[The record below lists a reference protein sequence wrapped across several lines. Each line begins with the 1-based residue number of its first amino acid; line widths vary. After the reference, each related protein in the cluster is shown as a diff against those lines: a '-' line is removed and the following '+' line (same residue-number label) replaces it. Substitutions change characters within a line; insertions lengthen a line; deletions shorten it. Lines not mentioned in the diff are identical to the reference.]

1 MVANDTWEDITARIK
16 EQADIVQIIGE
27 HVDLKRSGIRF
38 LGLCPFHG
46 EKTPSFSVHGG
57 QQFFHCFGCGESG
70 DVFSF
75 VMKHQNLDFPEAVRL
90 LAERYHIELP
100 QRRRS
105 KEDEEREK
113 KRDQLFSI
121 NARAA
126 EYFKTYLKEAP
137 GAVAARDYLLKRGV
151 SLEIQEKFGIGYAPD
166 VEKVGWNFLGS
177 KFKGD
182 QQRLAIE
189 AGLLVVK
196 ESGGTYDRF
205 RDRVV
210 FPIYNIS
217 GQVCGFGGRIIGEG
231 QPKYLNSPESPV
243 FNKSQSLLGLYQQKD
258 HIRQSNRAI
267 FVEGNFDLISLV
279 ANGCENV
286 VAPLGT
292 ALTRAQLRLVKR
304 FTEEVTLLFDGDE
317 AGSKA
322 AARSVP
328 LFLAEQIT
336 GKVAI
341 MPSGHDPDTFIQKE
355 GLNALNRLLDK
366 AENLPEF
373 VLGRWVQEYGL
384 GLDGKRRIVEELKP
398 LLDAAVSPLQ
408 RAVFLSHF
416 AEKLGMQVED
426 LERHLQQKVVRE
438 PPVGP
443 LIARKRQYAGI
454 ETLSIQQKQLVE
466 FMILNPGVYSVLA
479 ENKIRDCLEGSIGE
493 ILFLELGKIIQQNEA
508 AEPEELLSVLPE
520 GAERKFVSNLL
531 LNASSNLD
539 VSEDQGVRELEVFVE
554 FLKKDQLKRENS
566 LVMQKLHKA
575 QAENNFELVQEL
587 MMEKIRLAQ
596 KLHE

>member
-1 MVANDTWEDITARIK
+1 
-16 EQADIVQIIGE
+16 
-27 HVDLKRSGIRF
+27 
-38 LGLCPFHG
+38 
-46 EKTPSFSVHGG
+46 
-57 QQFFHCFGCGESG
+57 
-70 DVFSF
+70 
-75 VMKHQNLDFPEAVRL
+75 
-90 LAERYHIELP
+90 
-100 QRRRS
+100 
-105 KEDEEREK
+105 
-113 KRDQLFSI
+113 
-121 NARAA
+121 
-126 EYFKTYLKEAP
+126 
-137 GAVAARDYLLKRGV
+137 
-151 SLEIQEKFGIGYAPD
+151 
-166 VEKVGWNFLGS
+166 
-177 KFKGD
+177 
-182 QQRLAIE
+182 
-189 AGLLVVK
+189 
-196 ESGGTYDRF
+196 
-205 RDRVV
+205 
-210 FPIYNIS
+210 
-217 GQVCGFGGRIIGEG
+217 
-231 QPKYLNSPESPV
+231 
-243 FNKSQSLLGLYQQKD
+243 
-258 HIRQSNRAI
+258 
-267 FVEGNFDLISLV
+267 
-279 ANGCENV
+279 

-292 ALTRAQLRLVKR
+292 ALTREQLRLVKR

-341 MPSGHDPDTFIQKE
+341 MPPGHDPDTFIQKE

-416 AEKLGMQVED
+416 AEQLGMQVED

-539 VSEDQGVRELEVFVE
+539 VSEDQSVRELEVFVE